1 MNMLT
6 SIENIPQLLLSNSTN
21 APENRK
27 PKDIFNVL
35 WAMRPASLAQI
46 KTELKGKSREELL
59 ELCVKLAKF
68 KVLNKEY
75 LTYLIFEEEQE
86 TEFVLLVKE
95 TMQDMLGTMN
105 TDSLFYMKKTI
116 RKVLRYVKK
125 CIAFSKKPPTEVE
138 LLLSFLEAIQ
148 NVEPSIFRSRVLK
161 NMYYRQKEMM
171 QKKLQ
176 KLHPDMAYDFQKR
189 LDGLI

>member
-27 PKDIFNVL
+27 PKDIFNEL

>member
-75 LTYLIFEEEQE
+75 LTYLIFEEQE